1 MAWFL
6 RNAHENVQEMSAT
19 RFTVSLKSEDLSE
32 DIFFSNLPFWDYDL
46 PVVIW
51 SWSLDQLTARSI
63 IGELRFFFAWR
74 GLNGCLGRLGHA
86 CRVLLGRGNHLP

>member
-32 DIFFSNLPFWDYDL
+32 GIFFSNLPFWDYDL

-51 SWSLDQLTARSI
+51 SWSLDQLNLT
-63 IGELRFFFAWR
+63 L
-74 GLNGCLGRLGHA
+74 GLGGA
-86 CRVLLGRGNHLP
+86 IRVSDH

>member
-19 RFTVSLKSEDLSE
+19 RFTVSLKSEASEDLSE

-51 SWSLDQLTARSI
+51 SWSLDQLNLT
-63 IGELRFFFAWR
+63 L
-74 GLNGCLGRLGHA
+74 GLGGA
-86 CRVLLGRGNHLP
+86 IRVSDH